1 MEIKKKVV
9 AGLAATLSAAMLFSV
24 AACGGDSGASDAP
37 DDGSL
42 MKVDVFSSTANYQGV
57 QKGWFAKIV
66 KDKFNMEL
74 NTSRRTWPVA
84 ATPCSTPVRPQATSV
99 TS

>member
-74 NTSRRTWPVA
+74 NLCVLSSEQQLYIFCYLVQVSP
-84 ATPCSTPVRPQATSV
+84 
-99 TS
+99 

>member
-1 MEIKKKVV
+1 MEIKKKLV

-42 MKVDVFSSTANYQGV
+42 M
-57 QKGWFAKIV
+57 
-66 KDKFNMEL
+66 
-74 NTSRRTWPVA
+74 
-84 ATPCSTPVRPQATSV
+84 
-99 TS
+99 